1 MFLAPKIMDY
11 NSLINLSETQ
21 VTYISSSI
29 ICVVTCKPVT
39 EKTENFVKP
48 ALCLSY
54 TFYYNLRNLDFRV
67 GTIF

>member
-1 MFLAPKIMDY
+1 MFLASKIMDY

-39 EKTENFVKP
+39 GKTENFV
-48 ALCLSY
+48 
-54 TFYYNLRNLDFRV
+54 
-67 GTIF
+67 